1 MNLLAKKVLCV
12 ALAACT
18 ATGSAAALNAGTL
31 GVLNVPLAV
40 RGYAADAA
48 EGGSCG
54 ENVTWSLDSDGLLT
68 ISGTGAMTDFS
79 WRNPSPW
86 KGKTVKSVIISD
98 GVTSIG
104 ECVFYGC
111 GALTSVTIPSS
122 VTSIGYR
129 AFAYCTGLTEI
140 TLPDGLTSIGS
151 LAFSDCTALTSINI
165 PNSVSN
171 ISSGAFSKTALYNDE
186 NNWENGALYIDNCLV
201 AFNGD
206 ASGEYSVKSGTKLI
220 AGEVFY
226 NRAGFT
232 TVTVPD
238 SVTNIG
244 WYAFYGV
251 ANVAYTGTADGSP
264 WGARAV
270 NGYIEDEIV
279 YEDSSKTTV
288 LVCPTSKQGDVV
300 IPDSVTSIGKNA
312 FYNCAD
318 ITSVK
323 IGKGVKDIG
332 YQAFGKC
339 TALASVEIPGSVAKI
354 DAYAFGGCTNL
365 KKVDYLS
372 DLDSWLKIN
381 FSGVDSN
388 PCSNGAELYFN
399 GELVE
404 NIAIPDDVTSI
415 GDYAFAGCSCL
426 VSVKIP
432 DSVTSIGDYAFAGC
446 SGLTDIN
453 IPDGVKSIAA
463 MLFRNCTSLTSITV
477 PDSVTDIGGYAFY
490 GCSSLTDINIP
501 DGVTIIGDYAFN
513 GCTSL
518 ADITIPGGVTN
529 IGYDVVDGTA
539 LYKNAD
545 NWDNGALYVDGC
557 LIAVDSLSG
566 NCAVKDG
573 TTVIA
578 KGAFYY
584 CSELTGVTIP
594 DGVISIC
601 EGAFYGCESLADIN
615 IPESVVMLDMTGF
628 DATALYNDESK
639 WEGDGLYV
647 DNCLVA
653 INKEFTGEYSV
664 KPGTRI
670 LAGAFA
676 ENGELTGITIP
687 NGVTHIGD
695 SAFSDCKNLTGVA
708 IPDSV
713 TSIGNSAFHYCEN
726 MTDIT
731 IGNGVTSIGDEAFL
745 ACEKLSNITI
755 PDSVTRIGDFA
766 FTYCE
771 SFTSIT
777 IPNSVTSIGE
787 GVLACCASLTD
798 VTIPDSVTSIGDYA
812 FAYNE
817 NLTCV
822 TIPDSVTR
830 ISDNAFEDCSENL
843 VIFAK
848 EGSYAETYAA
858 KHGIGFK
865 AVADTDPE
873 EPDTDSATEP
883 TTDPASPTEPTTE
896 PSTEPVVEPT
906 TADSGDTSNKGE
918 CKHICHRKGIL
929 AFFYKIA
936 RFFWKIFGI
945 NKFCE
950 CSAAHY

>member
-18 ATGSAAALNAGTL
+18 ATGSAAAFTAGQIDSADI
-31 GVLNVPLAV
+31 PFAV
-40 RGYAADAA
+40 KAEAADAVSS
-48 EGGSCG
+48 GSCG

-68 ISGTGAMTDFS
+68 ISGTGAMTDYLWYS
-79 WRNPSPW
+79 VSPW
-86 KGKTVKSVIISD
+86 KEKNVKSVIISD

-104 ECVFYGC
+104 ECAFYGC

-129 AFAYCTGLTEI
+129 AFSCCTGLTEI

-186 NNWENGALYIDNCLV
+186 KNWENGALYIDNCLV

-206 ASGEYSVKSGTKLI
+206 ASGEYSVKPGTKLI

-232 TVTVPD
+232 TITVPD
-238 SVTNIG
+238 SVTSIC

-300 IPDSVTSIGKNA
+300 IPDSVISIGKNA

-323 IGKGVKDIG
+323 MGKGVKNIG

-339 TALASVEIPGSVAKI
+339 TGITSIEMSDSVAEI
-354 DAYAFGGCTNL
+354 DDYAFGGCTNL

-404 NIAIPDDVTSI
+404 NVVIPDGVTSI
-415 GDYAFAGCSCL
+415 GACSFTGCSRL

-432 DSVTSIGDYAFAGC
+432 DSVTSIGSYAFSGC
-446 SGLTDIN
+446 SALTDIN
-453 IPDGVKSIAA
+453 IPDGVTSIAP
-463 MLFRNCTSLTSITV
+463 LVFQKCTALTSVKI
-477 PDSVTDIGGYAFY
+477 PDSVTSIGGYAFY

-501 DGVTIIGDYAFN
+501 DGVTIIGDRAFY
-513 GCTSL
+513 GCTAL
-518 ADITIPGGVTN
+518 ADITIPDGVTS
-529 IGYDVVDGTA
+529 IGYGVVEGTA
-539 LYKNAD
+539 LYNDED
-545 NWDNGALYVDGC
+545 NWDNGTLYIDGC
-557 LIAVDSLSG
+557 LIAVDRSFSG

-578 KGAFYY
+578 NGAFYY

-594 DGVISIC
+594 DGVISIGG
-601 EGAFYGCESLADIN
+601 GAFYGCESLADIN

-628 DATALYNDESK
+628 DDTALYNDESK

-670 LAGAFA
+670 LVGAFA
-676 ENGELTGITIP
+676 ENGELTGIMIP
-687 NGVTHIGD
+687 DGVTHIGD
-695 SAFSDCKNLTGVA
+695 SAFADCRNLTGVA

-713 TSIGNSAFHYCEN
+713 TSIGNSAFRYCEN

-731 IGNGVTSIGDEAFL
+731 IGNGVTCIGDEAFFG
-745 ACEKLSNITI
+745 CENLRNVTI

-777 IPNSVTSIGE
+777 IPDSVTSIGE
-787 GVLACCASLTD
+787 GVLACCTSLTD

-812 FAYNE
+812 FAYSK
-817 NLTCV
+817 NLTSV

-865 AVADTDPE
+865 VVADTDPE
-873 EPDTDSATEP
+873 EPTTDPATEP
-883 TTDPASPTEPTTE
+883 TTDPANPTEPATDPASPTE
-896 PSTEPVVEPT
+896 ST

-918 CKHICHRKGIL
+918 CKHICHKKGIL

-945 NKFCE
+945 NKFCD
-950 CSAAHY
+950 CGAAHY